1 MPTISF
7 FYGIMIKM
15 FFDDHAPPHFH
26 AEYGE
31 NELIVG
37 ITPIKVL
44 HGDAHQRMKSMV
56 LEWAALHQEE
66 LFENWGLCKT
76 LRTPKSI
83 APLE

>member
-1 MPTISF
+1 MPPIAI

-31 NELIVG
+31 SELVVG
-37 ITPIKVL
+37 IAPIKVL
-44 HGDAHQRMKSMV
+44 RGAAPQRMQSMV

-66 LFENWGLCKT
+66 LFENWGQCKT
-76 LRTPKSI
+76 LHAPKPI